1 MMMFWKKK
9 KLHYQLV
16 QDQPLNTPISELSF
30 TVFDTEATGFSVG
43 SHDRLIEIGAVHVE
57 RLKVTDDTF
66 QTYVNPGR
74 AIPERI
80 TELTGITDDHV
91 KDAPDSLEAIERF
104 YEYIEKHESGGW
116 VGHYLAF
123 DVLVLKKELL
133 RHKYTF
139 DEPLYF
145 DTLDLIG
152 YLAPSWDMRD
162 LEHYALSFG
171 TKIFERHSAVGD
183 ALTTAH
189 LLVELLHYLEDRG
202 KRTLA
207 DLIDITQGEN
217 GSPAFQR

>member
-1 MMMFWKKK
+1 MMFWKKK

-16 QDQPLNTPISELSF
+16 QDQPLNTPIRELSF

-57 RLKVTDDTF
+57 NMQVTDQVF
-66 QTYVNPGR
+66 QTYVNPHR
-74 AIPERI
+74 EIPERI
-80 TELTGITDDHV
+80 TQLTGISNADV
-91 KDAPDSLEAIERF
+91 ADAPDSLEAIEQF
-104 YEYIEKHESGGW
+104 YQYMERNKSGGW

-123 DVLVLKKELL
+123 DVTVLKKELL

-139 DEPLYF
+139 DEPLYV

-162 LEHYALSFG
+162 LQHYALNFG
-171 TKIFERHSAVGD
+171 TNIFKRHSAMGD

-189 LLVELLHYLEDRG
+189 LFVELLHYVEDRG
-202 KRTLA
+202 KYTLG
-207 DLIDITQGEN
+207 DLIEITRDEDG
-217 GSPAFQR
+217 GSLRTR